1 MSETDN
7 SIPAVSAVLSH
18 EQVSITGRRAAIAI
32 IASPA
37 FILVG
42 IIAAVA
48 VVAPPLAPYDAL
60 ATSAN
65 VLQPPSVEHWF
76 GTDSVGRD
84 IFSRVLVSTR
94 LDLGIAASAVSVA
107 FLIGTTFG
115 ALAGYYG
122 GWTDR
127 VIGRLVDTIMAFPLF
142 VLAMGIVAALGNS
155 IENVVYATIIIN
167 LPFYIRFARG
177 EVNARR
183 NIAYVEAARASGNN
197 DFQIIAL
204 HIVPNIMPAMMVQI
218 SLNMGWAIMNAA
230 SLSFVGL
237 GVRPPLPEWGIMV
250 FEGASNIISGEWWT
264 FVFPGAALMLA
275 IACFDLLGESLR
287 LRMDPRSAR

>member
-1 MSETDN
+1 M
-7 SIPAVSAVLSH
+7 
-18 EQVSITGRRAAIAI
+18 TGRRAAIAI

>member
-1 MSETDN
+1 MSETGN
-7 SIPAVSAVLSH
+7 SISAFLSQ
-18 EQVSITGRRAAIAI
+18 EQFSIRGRAAIAV

-37 FILVG
+37 FILVAV
-42 IIAAVA
+42 IAAVA
-48 VVAPPLAPYDAL
+48 VAAPYLAPYDAL
-60 ATSAN
+60 ATSAY
-65 VLQPPSVEHWF
+65 VLQPPSVQHWF

-237 GVRPPLPEWGIMV
+237 GVRPPVPEWGIMV